1 MTSFPDDRRDLAA
14 MFVPLARALVAR
26 EEPALHAHGITMW
39 GYVVLTALAEP
50 PVRTQ
55 AALAQATSADKSRII
70 GVLDDL
76 QERGLIQRQPDTA
89 DRRVHLLS
97 VTPAGDRLRRSVEAA
112 IRASE
117 QDVYLAAMFVPLARA
132 LVARE
137 EPALHAHDISMWGY
151 VVLTALAEQPV
162 RTQAALAQA
171 IGADKS
177 RIIGVLDDLQE
188 RGLIQR
194 QPDTADR
201 RVHLLSLTPAGDR
214 LRRSVEA
221 AIRNSE
227 QDVLAVLPPADRE
240 AFLRSLKAL
249 YERYRAP

>member
-1 MTSFPDDRRDLAA
+1 MSAFPDDRRDLAA

-26 EEPALHAHGITMW
+26 EEPALKT
-39 GYVVLTALAEP
+39 
-50 PVRTQ
+50 
-55 AALAQATSADKSRII
+55 
-70 GVLDDL
+70 
-76 QERGLIQRQPDTA
+76 
-89 DRRVHLLS
+89 
-97 VTPAGDRLRRSVEAA
+97 
-112 IRASE
+112 
-117 QDVYLAAMFVPLARA
+117 
-132 LVARE
+132 
-137 EPALHAHDISMWGY
+137 HDISMWGY

-171 IGADKS
+171 ISADKS

-194 QPDTADR
+194 RPDTADR
-201 RVHLLSLTPAGDR
+201 RVHLLSLTPAGDW

-227 QDVLAVLPPADRE
+227 QDVLASLPPADRE

-249 YERYRAP
+249 YERYRTP

>member
-1 MTSFPDDRRDLAA
+1 MLIISRLLSFRTMTSFPDARRDLAA

-26 EEPALHAHGITMW
+26 EEPAL
-39 GYVVLTALAEP
+39 
-50 PVRTQ
+50 Q
-55 AALAQATSADKSRII
+55 A
-70 GVLDDL
+70 
-76 QERGLIQRQPDTA
+76 
-89 DRRVHLLS
+89 
-97 VTPAGDRLRRSVEAA
+97 
-112 IRASE
+112 
-117 QDVYLAAMFVPLARA
+117 Y
-132 LVARE
+132 
-137 EPALHAHDISMWGY
+137 DISMWGY

-171 IGADKS
+171 INADKS

-221 AIRNSE
+221 AIRDSE
-227 QDVLAVLPPADRE
+227 QDVLAALPAGDRE
-240 AFLRSLKAL
+240 VFLLSLKAL
-249 YERYRAP
+249 YERYGRHERVGPGGKQREDWPADP